1 MMEKRINM
9 NEIVKRIDRLPPIPN
24 IVSLVLKAMD
34 DPRSSVMD
42 ITRAMTGDE
51 ALVANVLKL
60 ANSAYY
66 GFPRRIASVTE
77 AIVILGLN
85 TLRSLIYTYFS
96 KGLLSKEVRGYSL
109 GKGELWK
116 HSISCAIICREIAR
130 KNRLGDIES
139 YFIAGLLHDIGK
151 IIIGEY
157 LESEY
162 ETVIRRV
169 TEENLPFDVIEKE
182 VLGFSHPQIGGILA
196 KRWNLPEFLVD
207 GIRYHHEPENG
218 TTLASSATHIAD
230 SITLMMGYGIG
241 SDGLFYPISEE
252 LLKKFKLSG
261 EENFESFISYVENLL
276 TAAYQFFEI

>member
-1 MMEKRINM
+1 MIEKRINID
-9 NEIVKRIDRLPPIPN
+9 EIVKKIDRLPPVPN
-24 IVSLVLKAMD
+24 VVSLVLRTMD
-34 DPRSSVMD
+34 DPKSSVMD
-42 ITRAMTGDE
+42 ITRTMTGDE

-77 AIVILGLN
+77 AVVILGLN

-130 KNRLGDIES
+130 KNKLGDIES
-139 YFIAGLLHDIGK
+139 YFVAGLLHDIGK
-151 IIIGEY
+151 IVIDEY
-157 LESEY
+157 LETEY
-162 ETVIRRV
+162 EKVIQRV
-169 TEENLPFDVIEKE
+169 TEEGLPFNVVEKE

-218 TTLASSATHIAD
+218 STLASSVTHIGD
-230 SITLMMGYGIG
+230 SIALMMGYGIG
-241 SDGLFYPISEE
+241 ADGLFYPISEE
-252 LLKKFKLSG
+252 LLERFNLSSA
-261 EENFESFISYVENLL
+261 ENFEGFISYVENLL